1 MDLYSNIKQ
10 IIVNHGFQE
19 KEDGVFTK
27 VIVIPGARQQVII
40 NGRTMNQQ
48 QNNQQIELK
57 IISLGS
63 GEMWDESEDNK
74 TTLYGFQVGDNDIW
88 VDSVEDFNFW
98 LQTIF
103 QGQC

>member
-27 VIVIPGARQQVII
+27 VIVIPGVKQQVII
-40 NGRTMNQQ
+40 NGKAMNQQ
-48 QNNQQIELK
+48 INQQIELK
-57 IISLGS
+57 IISLGI
-63 GEMWDESEDNK
+63 GEMWDESEDHK
-74 TTLYGFQVGDNDIW
+74 TTLYGFQVGKNDIW